1 MTLIDP
7 ELVFAMLDLS
17 YINVTDVVKP
27 RDFYFVYFR
36 DYPIHCY
43 SVVLKDVRTEACE
56 NWLNTQHG
64 QQTLSVCIT
73 RLNYLNCTVH

>member
-36 DYPIHCY
+36 DYPIHC
-43 SVVLKDVRTEACE
+43 
-56 NWLNTQHG
+56 
-64 QQTLSVCIT
+64 
-73 RLNYLNCTVH
+73 